1 MYVRRFAAKAAAAA
15 VKEWVPYRP
24 TIPRNQPDHPAA
36 VSSAQA
42 FFFFCLSF

>member
-24 TIPRNQPDHPAA
+24 TIPRNQPDHP
-36 VSSAQA
+36 VSIHRIQ
-42 FFFFCLSF
+42 